1 MWRYLICGAAGL
13 LLVLWA
19 APSPGQDANNRAAQR
34 LGSVRG
40 ANGDYASQDANS
52 LAAQRQA
59 MAKLDFLRGEWRGE
73 SWTTLASG
81 PSRRAEEAELVERKQ
96 GGLLLTIAGAQ
107 RGASAI
113 HTGEVVHRALAVI
126 AYDPR
131 EKRYRLRAYAETG
144 GYIDATA
151 KVTAGRLDWRY
162 RVSVD
167 TEIRYSISLNDRGEW
182 FEVAE
187 VSRDGA
193 GWAQVFEMTLHRVSA
208 P

>member
-1 MWRYLICGAAGL
+1 
-13 LLVLWA
+13 
-19 APSPGQDANNRAAQR
+19 
-34 LGSVRG
+34 
-40 ANGDYASQDANS
+40 
-52 LAAQRQA
+52 
-59 MAKLDFLRGEWRGE
+59 MAELDFLRGEWRGE

-96 GGLLLTIAGAQ
+96 GRLRLTIASAH

-131 EKRYRLRAYAETG
+131 QKRYRLRAYDAG
-144 GYIDATA
+144 GYIDAAA
-151 KVTAGRLDWRY
+151 KVTVGRLEWGY

-193 GWAQVFEMTLHRVSA
+193 GWAQVFEMTLQRVSA